1 MRLIEDPATA
11 VGIQI
16 PDRIVWNGMEIRL
29 RSEVWELTHEKN
41 RKERKKELLEILT
54 SFIKAKIER
63 IRTGD
68 ITIEEGEKLAEECV
82 GLKRAMDDLLI
93 VKNESDMEEELN
105 TREIEDQKRWLD
117 LIRQVK
123 H

>member
-29 RSEVWELTHEKN
+29 RDEVWELTHEKN
-41 RKERKKELLEILT
+41 RKDRKKELLEILT
-54 SFIKAKIER
+54 SFIKVKIER

-68 ITIEEGEKLAEECV
+68 ITMEEGENLAEECV
-82 GLKRAMDDLLI
+82 GLKRAMEDLLNI
-93 VKNESDMEEELN
+93 KNESDMEEELKA
-105 TREIEDQKRWLD
+105 REIEDQKRWLD